1 MKNLKATFGLTLF
14 ATVFLA
20 AGFLNAQESFPE
32 YSFKFKIRGLKDTVA
47 YLGFHMGEKK
57 YVRDTCR
64 VNSKGEVEFT
74 HLTRKGATD
83 VLKGGIYLLVL
94 PNMQWFEFV
103 VAEPSLYIE
112 TDTTNFVESA
122 VIKGSLEN
130 TLWFD
135 YLRFVSKV
143 QKKVQPMQAQLNAM
157 DKEDPARKAMEATLK
172 EENKVMVDYRRNA
185 ISKYPKAFV
194 SSIFRAMEE
203 PEIPEAIMEKAQSKE
218 NENGPYW
225 YLRTHYFDR
234 FDLTDSRILRT
245 PIFEPKLTYYF
256 EKLLPQL
263 SDSLVPEAIS
273 LIKKVEGNPE
283 MFKFVVHS
291 LTYMFERSNIMC
303 MDKAFV
309 QMVNMYYKTGRAVWL
324 DTATLG
330 KVVERA
336 RKLEP
341 LLCKERVPNIILP
354 DTGGVWH
361 NLYAQ
366 NYDYTIL
373 YFWDATCGHCKKT
386 TPKLEPLYQDF
397 LKPNRIGLFTV
408 EGEVETKEWKK
419 FIREHNLTFI
429 SVSDNPEIR
438 EKPEQV
444 VPTKTDLS
452 SLNFRNIYDLS
463 SYPVVYVLDKD
474 KTIIAKKLGVE
485 QLQDFLEKRMELD
498 KKGK

>member
-1 MKNLKATFGLTLF
+1 MKNLKATLELTLF
-14 ATVFLA
+14 AMVFLA

-103 VAEPSLYIE
+103 VAEPSLFIE

-203 PEIPEAIMEKAQSKE
+203 PEIPEGIMEKAQSKE

-225 YLRTHYFDR
+225 YLRNHYFDR

-309 QMVNMYYKTGRAVWL
+309 QMVNIYYKTGRAVWL

-336 RKLEP
+336 KKLEP
-341 LLCKERVPNIILP
+341 LLCKERVPNITLP

-386 TPKLEPLYQDF
+386 TPKIEVLYQDF

-419 FIREHNLTFI
+419 FIREHNLTYI

-444 VPTKTDLS
+444 VPSKTDLS
-452 SLNFRNIYDLS
+452 SLNFRNLYDLS